1 MGTVHLRATRHAA
14 TDLAEAAALLAI
26 MAMFACLPIDWAS
39 GFGARLGRAIGPR
52 LGISRRA
59 LGNLGLALPDND
71 DRQNRQ
77 ILRGMWSNLGRT
89 VAEFPHLS
97 RICADRSK
105 RVEIVN
111 AEGLSQMIAR
121 GNPMVLF
128 GCHLANWEVGSTVI
142 HRLMGRSLLSV
153 YRAANN
159 PYVNWLLRRRLGSR
173 QVVAKGAEGGRELVR
188 HLLQGGHVGMLVDQK
203 LNDGIAV
210 PFFGHDA
217 MTAPA
222 LARLALRFDC
232 PIVPVLVERLEGA
245 RFRFTV
251 LPALN
256 AADTGDVAADVLAT
270 MTHINGM
277 IERWIRARP
286 EQWLWIHRRWAI

>member
-1 MGTVHLRATRHAA
+1 
-14 TDLAEAAALLAI
+14 